1 MKKMHNAKG
10 FTLIELVIVIVIIGI
25 LAAVAIPKFVD
36 LRSNAEASACKSNQ
50 AAIET
55 AISLYVAEHGQAPAS
70 LNDVAPYMAGGAIPQ
85 CPSGGTYSFVE
96 GSDNLKVTCSEE
108 NHQRE

>member
-1 MKKMHNAKG
+1 MRKLRNQKG

-36 LRSNAEASACKSNQ
+36 LRANAEASACKSNQ

-55 AISLYVAEHGQAPAS
+55 AISLYVAENGEAPS
-70 LNDVAPYMAGGAIPQ
+70 DLEDVAPYMAGGELPE
-85 CPSGGTYSFVE
+85 CPSGGTYSLT
-96 GSDNLKVTCSEE
+96 GGGLKVTCSET
-108 NHQRE
+108 NHQR